1 MIFLYTLNYIYIYY
15 NNLCKFLNIN
25 WGRKKQ
31 TAVES
36 NFNNLICFILYTNMS
51 GYEAHEPYS
60 GIEEEQKIGKLDES
74 VGQGGAVEGLGAMQE
89 TGSVAEVE
97 DEERETHAESMPE
110 HEEEKE
116 KPRPHRKKKAKSR
129 KKEQEYSLT
138 NIGKRLEKQTNYL
151 ARLEQVLQPLR
162 KLAKSSEVQ
171 SKLVKDI
178 NTSVKQMERQIVQ
191 VRKGIQKGKTKKK

>member
-1 MIFLYTLNYIYIYY
+1 
-15 NNLCKFLNIN
+15 
-25 WGRKKQ
+25 
-31 TAVES
+31 
-36 NFNNLICFILYTNMS
+36 MS
-51 GYEAHEPYS
+51 GNEAHEHYS
-60 GIEEEQKIGKLDES
+60 GLEEQKIGGLDES
-74 VGQGGAVEGLGAMQE
+74 AVQGGAVEAPGAMRE
-89 TGSVAEVE
+89 TGSAAEEEE
-97 DEERETHAESMPE
+97 DEERETHVERMPE

-116 KPRPHRKKKAKSR
+116 RRPRRKKKAKSR

-138 NIGKRLEKQTNYL
+138 NIGKQLKKQTNYL

-191 VRKGIQKGKTKKK
+191 VRKGIQKGKTKKNRDTTYYPSIFMIY

>member
-36 NFNNLICFILYTNMS
+36 NFNNLISFILYTNMS
-51 GYEAHEPYS
+51 GHEAHEHYS
-60 GIEEEQKIGKLDES
+60 GLEEEQKIGGLDES
-74 VGQGGAVEGLGAMQE
+74 AVQGGAVEGLGAMHE
-89 TGSVAEVE
+89 TGSAVEE
-97 DEERETHAESMPE
+97 DEERETRVERMPE
-110 HEEEKE
+110 HKEEKE
-116 KPRPHRKKKAKSR
+116 KRPRRKKKAKSE

-138 NIGKRLEKQTNYL
+138 NIGKQLEKQTNYL
-151 ARLEQVLQPLR
+151 ARLEEVLQPLR

>member
-1 MIFLYTLNYIYIYY
+1 
-15 NNLCKFLNIN
+15 
-25 WGRKKQ
+25 
-31 TAVES
+31 
-36 NFNNLICFILYTNMS
+36 MS

-60 GIEEEQKIGKLDES
+60 GIEEEQKIRRLDES

-89 TGSVAEVE
+89 TGSAAEEE
-97 DEERETHAESMPE
+97 DEERETHVEMMPE
-110 HEEEKE
+110 HEEAKE
-116 KPRPHRKKKAKSR
+116 KQQSHRKKKAKSR

-138 NIGKRLEKQTNYL
+138 NIGKQLEKQANYL

-171 SKLVKDI
+171 SKLVKDV
-178 NTSVKQMERQIVQ
+178 NTSIKQMERQIVQ

>member
-1 MIFLYTLNYIYIYY
+1 MR
-15 NNLCKFLNIN
+15 
-25 WGRKKQ
+25 GR
-31 TAVES
+31 A
-36 NFNNLICFILYTNMS
+36 
-51 GYEAHEPYS
+51 
-60 GIEEEQKIGKLDES
+60 
-74 VGQGGAVEGLGAMQE
+74 GAMQE

-97 DEERETHAESMPE
+97 DEERETHVESMPE

-138 NIGKRLEKQTNYL
+138 NIGKQLEKQTNYL
-151 ARLEQVLQPLR
+151 ARLEEVLQPLR

>member
-1 MIFLYTLNYIYIYY
+1 MIFLYNLRHIYIYY

-31 TAVES
+31 SAVES
-36 NFNNLICFILYTNMS
+36 NFNNLICIILYTNMS

-60 GIEEEQKIGKLDES
+60 GVEEEQKIGSLDES
-74 VGQGGAVEGLGAMQE
+74 VGQGGAVEGLGAVQE
-89 TGSVAEVE
+89 TGSAAGEE
-97 DEERETHAESMPE
+97 DEERETHVDMMPE

-116 KPRPHRKKKAKSR
+116 RQPRRKKKAKSR

-138 NIGKRLEKQTNYL
+138 NIGKQLEKQMNYL
-151 ARLEQVLQPLR
+151 ARLDQVLQPLR

-191 VRKGIQKGKTKKK
+191 VRKGIQKAKIKKK

>member
-1 MIFLYTLNYIYIYY
+1 
-15 NNLCKFLNIN
+15 
-25 WGRKKQ
+25 
-31 TAVES
+31 V
-36 NFNNLICFILYTNMS
+36 
-51 GYEAHEPYS
+51 
-60 GIEEEQKIGKLDES
+60 
-74 VGQGGAVEGLGAMQE
+74 QGGAVEGLGAMQE

-97 DEERETHAESMPE
+97 HEERETHVESMPE
-110 HEEEKE
+110 DEEEKE

-138 NIGKRLEKQTNYL
+138 NIGKQLEKQTNYL

>member
-36 NFNNLICFILYTNMS
+36 NFM
-51 GYEAHEPYS
+51 H
-60 GIEEEQKIGKLDES
+60 
-74 VGQGGAVEGLGAMQE
+74 E
-89 TGSVAEVE
+89 TGSAAEEE
-97 DEERETHAESMPE
+97 DEEQETRVERMPE

-116 KPRPHRKKKAKSR
+116 RRPRRKKKAKSR

-138 NIGKRLEKQTNYL
+138 NIGKQLEKQTNYL
-151 ARLEQVLQPLR
+151 ARLEEVLQPLR
-162 KLAKSSEVQ
+162 NLAKSSEVQ